1 MKLRTSSFRWFAKIQ
16 PLYRS
21 WDGWSGDVPVPESRA
36 GNGGERGQ
44 GVRHV
49 CSWGHLIWVLL
60 FLQDWEKIQ
69 STLMQTHVH
78 DCFLLVSTK
87 RAIITLVSVCVITD
101 YHIVGY
107 FRMIDIII
115 HIFCIVKHH
124 RNYQC
129 NHYSK
134 VVHTKICTNSVFLS
148 ILQCTLMTLKSKTS
162 HTLLF
167 THTHTS
173 HTPSQVL
180 TALRSQLE
188 FPAQF
193 TERLPNE
200 VVSIVRLLLATD
212 PTKRPTALEM
222 TTLKTLQSLEK
233 KVRKS
238 KREYIPVF

>member
-1 MKLRTSSFRWFAKIQ
+1 M
-16 PLYRS
+16 
-21 WDGWSGDVPVPESRA
+21 
-36 GNGGERGQ
+36 
-44 GVRHV
+44 
-49 CSWGHLIWVLL
+49 
-60 FLQDWEKIQ
+60 
-69 STLMQTHVH
+69 
-78 DCFLLVSTK
+78 
-87 RAIITLVSVCVITD
+87 ITN

-124 RNYQC
+124 RNYQWFYR
-129 NHYSK
+129 YSN
-134 VVHTKICTNSVFLS
+134 VVHTKICMNLVFLS
-148 ILQCTLMTLKSKTS
+148 ILQCTLVTLKSKTS